1 MRHIR
6 AKISLILL
14 TALFISSCNAVK
26 RVEDDQRL
34 LKNNAIYV
42 NGEEISQNTI
52 YNQLYQEPNSR
63 FLGLPLQLYLYNLAN
78 PNPDTTYLNWLQKKP
93 KRAERLADL
102 LSEKQVVRL
111 GNIYVNINE
120 WIMNTGEPPAIISE
134 TKTQRSAERLKAWYW
149 NNGWFNAETD
159 YEIIPLDKKKR
170 ARVEYYVTPKEPYL
184 VDSITT
190 RIASIVADSIY
201 EVHKENSLIVPGV
214 QYRTQD
220 FGAERERLTAL
231 YRNNGLFHFE
241 QEYISFEA
249 DTISTDHKVNTA
261 LIIQNREATVD
272 GVQTRIPYKVHKIS
286 EVNIFPDYRYE
297 NRNEPITDTATNEGY
312 NLFSFEELQF
322 RPGALTNAIFITPGT
337 IYSDA
342 ARTLTYN
349 RLNQLRTFRYPNIQ
363 YMEDPSD
370 TTGTALIANIFLTPR
385 QKYSLGFEFDIS
397 QSNIQKIGIGFGGSL
412 LIRNV
417 FEGAE
422 ILEISGRGSIG
433 SSKDAANDADRF
445 FDITEIGVDVDL
457 TLPRILF
464 PISTEKLIPKYMSP
478 FTTLGVGAST
488 QTNIGLDKQSLS
500 AVMNYRWLPNDNLTF
515 SMDATNI
522 QYVRN
527 LNIDNYFNV
536 YRNSYLELN
545 DIATSE
551 NINAPDRFFTIN
563 EQGERF
569 LEIPEGAEG
578 FLRAARLGEMNGL
591 TPPQTEAL
599 NDLRER
605 KNRLTEDN
613 LIYATNFSYILNK
626 KENIYDEDF
635 SRLRIKLEA
644 AGHFL
649 SAVSRITGANKDDN
663 GRYSIFGVNYSQY
676 FKTEVDYIKHWDL
689 GGSKVIAIRTF
700 GGIAVPY
707 GNSNSIPFI
716 RSFFAGGPNDNRAW
730 QPYSL
735 GPGSS
740 GGRNEFNEANMKIAL
755 SAEYRFQLVGDL
767 KGAIFTDAGNI
778 WNVYDVVEEEASTF
792 TSLSDLEEIAVGT
805 GIGLRYDFNFFVLR
819 FDVGFKTYNPAH
831 EAGNRWFRGYN
842 LSEAVF
848 NVGINYPF

>member
-1 MRHIR
+1 MKHLQ

-14 TALFISSCNAVK
+14 IAFFLYSCNAVK

-34 LKNNAIYV
+34 LTENTIYV
-42 NGEEISQNTI
+42 DGEEISSSTI
-52 YNQLYQEPNSR
+52 YNQLYQEPNNS

-78 PNPDTTYLNWLQKKP
+78 PNPDTTYLNWLQEKP
-93 KRAERLADL
+93 ARAERLADIF
-102 LSEKQVVRL
+102 SDKQVVRL
-111 GNIYVNINE
+111 GNIYVNLNE
-120 WIMNTGEPPAIISE
+120 WLKETGEPPAIINE
-134 TKTQRSAERLKAWYW
+134 AQAERSAERLKTWYW
-149 NNGWFNAETD
+149 NNGWFNAQTD
-159 YEIIPLDKKKR
+159 YEIIPTKRKR
-170 ARVEYYVTPKEPYL
+170 AKVNYFVTPNEPYI

-201 EVHKENSLIVPGV
+201 EAHQENSLIIPGT
-214 QYRTQD
+214 QYKTQD
-220 FGAERERLTAL
+220 YGAERERLTQL

-241 QEYISFEA
+241 QEYISFET
-249 DTISTDHKVNTA
+249 DTVNTDHKVNTA

-286 EVNIFPDYRYE
+286 KVNIFPDYRYE
-297 NRNEPITDTATNEGY
+297 YRNEPVTDTATNEGY
-312 NLFSFEELQF
+312 NLYGFDELQF
-322 RPGALTNAIFITPGT
+322 KPGALTNAIFITPGT
-337 IYSDA
+337 TYSDA

-370 TTGTALIANIFLTPR
+370 TTGTDLIANIFLTPR

-417 FEGAE
+417 FGGAE
-422 ILEISGRGSIG
+422 ILEIGGRGSIG
-433 SSKDAANDADRF
+433 SSKDVANDADRF

-464 PISTEKLIPKYMSP
+464 PFSTERFIPKYMYP
-478 FTTLGVGAST
+478 FTTLSVGAST
-488 QTNIGLDKQSLS
+488 QTNIGLDKQSFT
-500 AVMNYRWLPNDNLTF
+500 AVMNYRWLPNENLTLL
-515 SMDATNI
+515 MDPVNI

-527 LNIDNYFNV
+527 LNVDNYFNV
-536 YRNSYLELN
+536 YRNSYLEIN
-545 DIATSE
+545 EVATSE
-551 NINAPDRFFTIN
+551 NINAPAQFFTTN

-569 LEIPEGAEG
+569 LQIPEGADG
-578 FLRAARLGEMNGL
+578 FLRASRLGEVGGL
-591 TPPQTEAL
+591 TGSQTEIL

-635 SRLRIKLEA
+635 SRIRVKLEA

-649 SAVSRITGANKDDN
+649 SAVSKLSGIDKDET
-663 GRYSIFGVNYSQY
+663 GRYSIFGVNFSQY
-676 FKTEVDYIKHWDL
+676 LKTEIDYIKHWDL
-689 GGSKVIAIRTF
+689 GGDKVIAIRTF

-755 SAEYRFQLVGDL
+755 SAEYRFKLLGDL
-767 KGAIFTDAGNI
+767 NGAVFADAGNI
-778 WNVYDVVEEEASTF
+778 WNVFDIVEEEASTF
-792 TSLSDLEEIAVGT
+792 TSLSDLEELALGT
-805 GIGLRYDFNFFVLR
+805 GIGFRYDFNFFVLR
-819 FDVGFKTYNPAH
+819 FDIGFKTYNPAL
-831 EAGNRWFRGYN
+831 ESGNRWFRGYN

>member
-1 MRHIR
+1 MRQFQ

-14 TALFISSCNAVK
+14 IALFLSSCNAVK
-26 RVEDDQRL
+26 RVEDGQRL
-34 LKNNAIYV
+34 LTKNTIYV
-42 NGEEISQNTI
+42 DGEEISTNTI
-52 YNQLYQEPNSR
+52 YDQLYQEPNKT
-63 FLGLPLQLYLYNLAN
+63 FLGLPIQLYLYNLAN

-93 KRAERLADL
+93 KRAERLADI

-120 WIMNTGEPPAIISE
+120 WIKNVGEPPAVVSE
-134 TKTQRSAERLKAWYW
+134 GLTQRSAERLKAWYW
-149 NNGWFNAETD
+149 NNGWFNAETG
-159 YEIIPLDKKKR
+159 YEIIPTKEKR
-170 ARVEYYVTPKEPYL
+170 AKVKYFVTPNEPYI
-184 VDSITT
+184 VDSITP

-201 EVHKENSLIVPGV
+201 EAHKQNSLIVPGM
-214 QYRTQD
+214 QYETQD
-220 FGAERERLTAL
+220 YGAERERLTGL
-231 YRNNGLFHFE
+231 YRNNGLYHFE
-241 QEYISFEA
+241 QESISFEA
-249 DTISTDHKVNTA
+249 DTINTDHKVNTA

-286 EVNIFPDYRYE
+286 TVNIFPDYRYE
-297 NRNEPITDTATNEGY
+297 NRNEPITDTASNEGY
-312 NLFSFEELQF
+312 NLYSFDELQF
-322 RPGALTNAIFITPGT
+322 KPGALTNAIFITPGT

-342 ARTLTYN
+342 NRTLTYN

-370 TTGTALIANIFLTPR
+370 TTGNALIANIFLTPR

-417 FEGAE
+417 FRGAE
-422 ILEISGRGSIG
+422 ILEIAGRGSIG

-445 FDITEIGVDVDL
+445 FDITEVGVDVDL

-464 PISTEKLIPKYMSP
+464 PIATERFIPKYMYP
-478 FTTLGVGAST
+478 FTTLGIGAST
-488 QTNIGLDKQSLS
+488 QTNIGLDKQSLT
-500 AVMNYRWLPNDNLTF
+500 AVMNYRWMPNDNLTHL
-515 SMDATNI
+515 MDLVNV

-527 LNIDNYFNV
+527 LNVDNYFNV

-545 DIATSE
+545 EIATSE
-551 NINAPDRFFTIN
+551 DISASEQFYTTN
-563 EQGERF
+563 EQSERF
-569 LEIPEGAEG
+569 LSIPEGADG
-578 FLRAARLGEMNGL
+578 FLRAARLGEVDGL
-591 TPPQTEAL
+591 SVNQDEIL

-635 SRLRIKLEA
+635 SRLRVKLEA
-644 AGHFL
+644 AGNIL
-649 SAVSRITGANKDDN
+649 SVASKLAGLDKDES
-663 GRYSIFGVNYSQY
+663 GRYSIFGVNFSQY
-676 FKTEVDYIKHWDL
+676 VKTEIDYIKHWDL
-689 GGSKVIAIRTF
+689 GGENVFAIRTF

-740 GGRNEFNEANMKIAL
+740 GGRNEFNEANLKIAL
-755 SAEYRFQLVGDL
+755 SAEYRFNFFGNLN
-767 KGAIFTDAGNI
+767 GAIFADAGNI
-778 WNVYDVVEEEASTF
+778 WNVFDVVEEEASTF
-792 TSLSDLEEIAVGT
+792 TSLSDLEELALGT
-805 GIGLRYDFNFFVLR
+805 GVGFRYDFDFFVLR
-819 FDVGFKTYNPAH
+819 FDVGFKTYNPAL
-831 EAGNRWFRGYN
+831 EPGNRWFSGYN
-842 LSEAVF
+842 LSKAVF

>member
-1 MRHIR
+1 MRQFR

-14 TALFISSCNAVK
+14 TVLFLSSCNAVK

-34 LKNNAIYV
+34 LTENTIYV
-42 NGEEISQNTI
+42 DGEEISESI
-52 YNQLYQEPNSR
+52 IENQVYQEPNNT

-93 KRAERLADL
+93 NRAERLADI

-120 WIMNTGEPPAIISE
+120 WIMETGEPPAIVNE
-134 TKTQRSAERLKAWYW
+134 DLVERSAERLRAWYW

-159 YEIIPLDKKKR
+159 FEIIPTKDKKAK
-170 ARVEYYVTPKEPYL
+170 VEYFVNPNQPYIINP
-184 VDSITT
+184 VTT
-190 RIASIVADSIY
+190 RIPSAVADSIY

-214 QYRTQD
+214 QYQTQIY
-220 FGAERERLTAL
+220 GAERERLTQL
-231 YRNNGLFHFE
+231 YRNNGLYHFE
-241 QEYISFEA
+241 QEYISFET
-249 DTISTDHKVNTA
+249 DTVNTDHKVNTA
-261 LIIQNREATVD
+261 LIVQNREATID
-272 GVQTRIPYKVHKIS
+272 GVPMRVPFKVHKIS
-286 EVNIFPDYRYE
+286 KVNIFPDFRFE
-297 NRNEPITDTATNEGY
+297 NRNEPITDTASHEGY
-312 NLFSFEELQF
+312 DLYSFDELQF

-363 YMEDPSD
+363 YIEDPSD
-370 TTGTALIANIFLTPR
+370 STGTALIANIFLTPR

-417 FEGAE
+417 FGGAE
-422 ILEISGRGSIG
+422 ILEIAGRGSIG
-433 SSKDAANDADRF
+433 SSKDAANDSDRF

-464 PISTEKLIPKYMSP
+464 PFATESIIPKYMYP
-478 FTTLGVGAST
+478 FTTLGIGAST
-488 QTNIGLDKQSLS
+488 QRNIGLDKQSLT
-500 AVMNYRWLPNDNLTF
+500 ALMTYRWAPSDELTLL
-515 SMDATNI
+515 MDVINV

-527 LNIDNYFNV
+527 LNVDNYFNV

-545 DIATSE
+545 QIATAE
-551 NINAPDRFFTIN
+551 NIEAPDEFYGVD
-563 EQGERF
+563 QGERF
-569 LEIPEGAEG
+569 LRIPDGAEG
-578 FLRAARLGEMNGL
+578 FLRAARVGEVNGL
-591 TPPQTEAL
+591 TDPQVEVL

-605 KNRLTEDN
+605 RNRLTEDN

-635 SRLRIKLEA
+635 SRVRVKLEA

-649 SAVSRITGANKDDN
+649 TAVSKIAGVEKDES
-663 GRYSIFGVNYSQY
+663 GRYSIFGVNFSQY
-676 FKTEVDYIKHWDL
+676 LKTEIDYIKHWDL
-689 GGSKVIAIRTF
+689 GNDNVFAIRTF

-740 GGRNEFNEANMKIAL
+740 GGRNEFNEANLKIAL
-755 SAEYRFQLVGDL
+755 STEYRFKLVGDL
-767 KGAIFTDAGNI
+767 NGAIFADAGNI
-778 WNVYDVVEEEASTF
+778 WNVFDVVEEEASTF
-792 TSLSDLEEIAVGT
+792 TSLADLEELALGT
-805 GIGLRYDFNFFVLR
+805 GVGLRYDFNFFVLR
-819 FDVGFKTYNPAH
+819 FDVGFKTYNPAL
-831 EAGNRWFRGYN
+831 EEGERWFRGYN
-842 LSEAVF
+842 FSEAVF